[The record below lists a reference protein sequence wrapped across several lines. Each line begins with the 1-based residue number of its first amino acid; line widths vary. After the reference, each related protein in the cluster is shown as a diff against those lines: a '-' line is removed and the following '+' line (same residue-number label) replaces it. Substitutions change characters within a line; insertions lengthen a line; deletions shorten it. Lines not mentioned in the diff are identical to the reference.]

1 MKITKDPKQ
10 EGIALA
16 APVNV
21 FKELADAML
30 DQEREV
36 WHIVSD
42 LPGDLEGSSVEHLR
56 AGLRTYLGPL
66 SLDLQYAD
74 DSRTPE
80 YYRFRIGSPA
90 LRS

>member
-1 MKITKDPKQ
+1 MKIIKDPKQ

-16 APVNV
+16 TPMSF
-21 FKELADAML
+21 FKELAEAML
-30 DQEREV
+30 AQERDV
-36 WHIVSD
+36 WHVVSD

-66 SLDLQYAD
+66 SLDLEYAD

-80 YYRFRIGSPA
+80 SYRFRIGRPV
-90 LRS
+90 LRT